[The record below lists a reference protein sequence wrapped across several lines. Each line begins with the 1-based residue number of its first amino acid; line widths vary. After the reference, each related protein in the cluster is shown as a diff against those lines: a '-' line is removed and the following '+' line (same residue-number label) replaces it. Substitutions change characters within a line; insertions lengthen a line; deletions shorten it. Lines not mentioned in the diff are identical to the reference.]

1 MQSIRTVSFLAFIA
15 GLALGI
21 KVPMNHA
28 EHEII
33 LERFNREEAIVAE
46 AIHHVSTTEMTSG
59 QNVMS
64 VRLSYPSFAES
75 RMGRR
80 LLQSSNLQVYRNAS
94 AKYYYEMN
102 NALVRSFKLHHDGMF
117 ISQYSP
123 YVFFNYQN
131 HPMSEVFD
139 VARKVQPQRSV
150 SQIHL
155 FPRNLYDAS
164 VIDLD
169 PNVNPPTVVQE
180 VTHTVDIGATTD
192 LRDFSWDHFPQHTPY
207 TGKGVKIGLLDSGF
221 LDTSSKALSGV
232 KITTLYDTYTAND
245 DISHPTTLAAIIG
258 GFFGLAPAA
267 EMFYVD
273 VNSEFNFVGIERLIN
288 AGVDVINMSI
298 ALESNFVNGE
308 YPTNLEGYIDYLY
321 SSTRIPMIAAS
332 GNTLGIEGS
341 GGYVTF
347 PGLCAN
353 VITVG
358 SIYWGGQP
366 SDFSSFR
373 IKNDVYSKPNLVA
386 FGESR
391 PVEGIGY
398 VSGTSYSTAATTG
411 AAALILE
418 KNGPMDMPE
427 LASVLMASAN
437 YDKIYKN
444 ADMIISVQT
453 RDTEDR
459 DEDGNT
465 SELFSTGRT
474 ELIDTKEIEGAGMTN
489 RFGAGALDIERAL
502 KMDVSVQF
510 RNNLKLSSANPA
522 SLISLP
528 MEKGQKL
535 DLAGVWERAAQV
547 LDQSSMF
554 RFNWKYQSSALA
566 NYDLELYDSNG
577 QLVASTQFA
586 QGNSEVLRFT
596 ATTTDDFTVKL
607 KPQAHY
613 RLSDTNAFDYSY
625 SIH

>member
-1 MQSIRTVSFLAFIA
+1 
-15 GLALGI
+15 
-21 KVPMNHA
+21 
-28 EHEII
+28 
-33 LERFNREEAIVAE
+33 
-46 AIHHVSTTEMTSG
+46 
-59 QNVMS
+59 
-64 VRLSYPSFAES
+64 
-75 RMGRR
+75 
-80 LLQSSNLQVYRNAS
+80 
-94 AKYYYEMN
+94 
-102 NALVRSFKLHHDGMF
+102 
-117 ISQYSP
+117 
-123 YVFFNYQN
+123 
-131 HPMSEVFD
+131 
-139 VARKVQPQRSV
+139 
-150 SQIHL
+150 
-155 FPRNLYDAS
+155 
-164 VIDLD
+164 
-169 PNVNPPTVVQE
+169 
-180 VTHTVDIGATTD
+180 
-192 LRDFSWDHFPQHTPY
+192 
-207 TGKGVKIGLLDSGF
+207 
-221 LDTSSKALSGV
+221 
-232 KITTLYDTYTAND
+232 
-245 DISHPTTLAAIIG
+245 
-258 GFFGLAPAA
+258 
-267 EMFYVD
+267 MFYVD

-522 SLISLP
+522 SLITLP

-554 RFNWKYQSSALA
+554 RFNWKYQSSVLA

>member
-1 MQSIRTVSFLAFIA
+1 MKSIRKVSFLLFIF
-15 GLALGI
+15 GLAMGI
-21 KVPMNHA
+21 KIPLDRP
-28 EHEII
+28 EHKII
-33 LERFNREEAIVAE
+33 LERFDRDDAIVAE
-46 AIHHVSTTEMTSG
+46 AVHHVRTTEMTSS

-64 VRLSYPSFAES
+64 VRLSYPSFEES
-75 RMGRR
+75 RLGRR
-80 LLQSSNLQVYRNAS
+80 WAHSTNLQGLRIAS

-102 NALVRSFKLHHDGMF
+102 RSLARTFKIHHDGIF

-123 YVFFNYQN
+123 YVFYSYQD
-131 HPMSEVFD
+131 HPMSDVFD
-139 VARKVQPQRSV
+139 LARKVQPQRSIG
-150 SQIHL
+150 QIHL
-155 FPRNLYDAS
+155 FPRELYNTS

-180 VTHTVDIGATTD
+180 ITRTVDIGATTD
-192 LRDFSWDHFPQHTPY
+192 LRDFSWDHFPENTQY

-221 LDTSSKALSGV
+221 LDVTSKALAGV
-232 KITTLYDTYTAND
+232 KISTLYDTYTAND

-288 AGVDVINMSI
+288 AGVDVINMSV

-373 IKNDVYSKPNLVA
+373 IKNDVYSKPNIVA

-411 AAALILE
+411 AAALLLE
-418 KNGPMDMPE
+418 KYGSMDMPE

-453 RDTEDR
+453 RDND
-459 DEDGNT
+459 DIDDDGNT
-465 SELFSTGRT
+465 AELFSTGKT
-474 ELIDTKEIEGAGMTN
+474 ELIDTKEIPGSGMIN
-489 RFGAGALDIERAL
+489 RFGAGALDITRAL
-502 KMDVSVQF
+502 ELDLSSQF
-510 RNNLKLSSANPA
+510 KTKLSLSSANPTY
-522 SLISLP
+522 LTRFPL
-528 MEKGQKL
+528 EKGQKL
-535 DLAGVWERAAQV
+535 DVAGVWERPSQLIDKNSV
-547 LDQSSMF
+547 F
-554 RFNWKYQSSALA
+554 RFNWKYQTGVLA

-577 QLVASTQFA
+577 KLVASTSFA
-586 QGNSEVLRFT
+586 QGNCEVLRFT
-596 ATTTDDFTVKL
+596 ATATDDFTLKL
-607 KPQAHY
+607 KPQTNC
-613 RLSDTNAFDYSY
+613 RLSDANQFDYSY